1 MRISDTC
8 FKLLALAGMGGL
20 IATAIATHA
29 WAEDK
34 AAFPSLE
41 ELYKGT
47 YQGPPTS
54 APKPV
59 TGKKIWVIS
68 CSQDVS
74 LCAAQAQGITDAG
87 KLLGWTTTVFD
98 GKYDPAT
105 QGNGIRQAIAGKYD
119 AVVIAGADCAG
130 VKAPLEEARQAGMKV
145 VGIEGADCSVTSPGE
160 QPLFHG
166 EVSYVEG
173 DVISWVKK
181 YGEWQADYIIART
194 KGKAKVIV
202 FVSDEVL
209 ISKLN
214 SEGTIA
220 ELKRCSG
227 CEVYEVKFSYASQ
240 GPELQQ
246 LAEQAL
252 LRFPDANGIAVPADS
267 LILSGM
273 GSAIEASGRDII
285 VMGAE
290 GQQATMDLVR
300 AGSKQVTAG
309 VGIPSAWEG
318 YSAVDMLN
326 RLFQDKEPV
335 GSGAGLQVYDKDHNA
350 GTSGAFS
357 SSTDFIA
364 GFKKAWG
371 ISQ

>member
-1 MRISDTC
+1 MTISDGC
-8 FKLLALAGMGGL
+8 LRLLAVAGIGGL
-20 IATAIATHA
+20 ISAATATHV
-29 WAEDK
+29 WAEDQ
-34 AAFPSLE
+34 AAFPALD

-47 YQGPPTS
+47 YQSPPAS

-74 LCAAQAQGITDAG
+74 LCAAQAQGISEAG
-87 KLLGWTTTVFD
+87 DLLGWKTTVFD

-105 QGNGIRQAIAGKYD
+105 QGNGIRQAVAGKYD

-130 VKAPLEEARQAGMKV
+130 IKAPLEEARQAQMKV
-145 VGIEGADCSVTSPGE
+145 VGIEGADCNVTNAGE
-160 QPLFHG
+160 QPLFHA

-181 YGEWQADYIIART
+181 YGAWQADYIVART
-194 KGKAKVIV
+194 AGKAKVIV

-214 SEGTIA
+214 SEATIA
-220 ELKRCSG
+220 ELKRCPG

-252 LRFPDANGIAVPADS
+252 LRYPNANGIAVPADS

-300 AGSKQVTAG
+300 SGSKQVTAG
-309 VGIPSAWEG
+309 VGIPSVWEG
-318 YSAVDMLN
+318 YSAVDNLN
-326 RLFQDKEPV
+326 RLFQNQEPV
-335 GSGAGLQVYDKDHNA
+335 GSGAGLQVFDKDHNA
-350 GTSGAFS
+350 GTSGPFS
-357 SSTDFIA
+357 ASIDFVA

-371 ISQ
+371 LAQ